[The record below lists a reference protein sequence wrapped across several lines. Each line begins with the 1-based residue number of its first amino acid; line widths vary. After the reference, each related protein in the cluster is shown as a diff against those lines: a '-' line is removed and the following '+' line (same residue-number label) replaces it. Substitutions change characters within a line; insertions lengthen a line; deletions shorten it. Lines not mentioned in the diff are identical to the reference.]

1 MRLRN
6 FEVDNKPLKVIED
19 ATLLKNERCIVE
31 TSKGTL
37 ALPLLFDDRVQ
48 GYVFHG
54 VGGLIVD
61 SIVETTRGAV
71 GKPTVKDLNHPFL
84 MLGKAEEIKDI
95 LRPAD
100 NSDLQ
105 NAGYEEVDAF
115 VEKAKELCE
124 DLLDGRQIHGD
135 FDGEGSRLFV
145 FKNDEGDS
153 DILVAKNHKIVFKSG
168 KKVYVSKGSKSILQR
183 PGEIIVSKK
192 GKTVVIANDDI
203 LIERQTST
211 KGQ

>member
-6 FEVDNKPLKVIED
+6 FEVDNEPLKVIED
-19 ATLLKNERCIVE
+19 ATLLKNERCVVE

-54 VGGLIVD
+54 AGRFMVD

-71 GKPTVKDLNHPFL
+71 GKPTVKDLSRPFM
-84 MLGKAEEIKDI
+84 MLGNAEEVRDI
-95 LRPAD
+95 LRPAVS
-100 NSDLQ
+100 SDLQ
-105 NAGYEEVDAF
+105 SAGYKGADAF
-115 VEKAKELCE
+115 VEEAKEFCE

-135 FDGEGSRLFV
+135 FNGKGSRLFA
-145 FKNDEGDS
+145 FKNDKGTS

-168 KKVYVSKGSKSILQR
+168 KKVYVSKGSKSVLQHPR
-183 PGEIIVSKK
+183 EIIVSKK
-192 GKTVVIANDDI
+192 GKTVIIANDDI
-203 LIERQTST
+203 LIERQTSE
-211 KGQ
+211 KEE